1 MLDSSPVALP
11 PVPRPLKRSSS
22 TASLPTPPRTQ
33 RKRRPTR
40 SKASSDESDE
50 DNTADSGDQVV
61 WLNKK
66 RRISAIQEEEEE
78 DFDDEDIFW
87 AGGKNSKAT
96 GSASKSE
103 SESATRRSESP
114 VGSPVPLLF
123 RNKRERAQSTSSL
136 VSPPPSFRKAKP
148 APLRA
153 PVVRS
158 ASPTITSPPRTPKN
172 KVQRP
177 VRDSP
182 NNPFLDPPG
191 GVDDASDNEDNGASL
206 DERPYEEKPTVTFV
220 YRGVRKTFANP
231 YYDPVKKGPVSPTPN
246 SLLPPEHIDFS
257 PDLRCPP
264 KILFPKKKH
273 REGTK
278 VDKGK
283 ASTLLSD
290 VFADDS
296 ENEASLEVQ
305 PTKLFADELKATE
318 RSKR

>member
-40 SKASSDESDE
+40 SKASSDESDG
-50 DNTADSGDQVV
+50 DSTADSGDQVV

-66 RRISAIQEEEEE
+66 RRISDIQEEEEE

-87 AGGKNSKAT
+87 AGGKNTKAA
-96 GSASKSE
+96 GSSSNDEGAP
-103 SESATRRSESP
+103 AARRSESP

-136 VSPPPSFRKAKP
+136 VSPPPSFRKSKP
-148 APLRA
+148 APVKA
-153 PVVRS
+153 PVRS

-177 VRDSP
+177 IRDSP

-191 GVDDASDNEDNGASL
+191 GVDDASGNEDDGASL
-206 DERPYEEKPTVTFV
+206 SDRPYEEKPTVTFV

-231 YYDPVKKGPVSPTPN
+231 YYDPVKKGPVSPTPS

-264 KILFPKKKH
+264 KVLFPKKKH
-273 REGTK
+273 RKGTK
-278 VDKGK
+278 VDTGK
-283 ASTLLSD
+283 ASALLSD

-296 ENEASLEVQ
+296 DNEVSVEVQ

>member
-33 RKRRPTR
+33 RKRRTAR
-40 SKASSDESDE
+40 SKVSSDESDG
-50 DNTADSGDQVV
+50 DNTADSGDEVA

-66 RRISAIQEEEEE
+66 RRISNIQEEEEE

-87 AGGKNSKAT
+87 AGGKSIKAAGSSSKT
-96 GSASKSE
+96 QSPSV
-103 SESATRRSESP
+103 TRRSESP

-123 RNKRERAQSTSSL
+123 RKRERAQSTSSL

-148 APLRA
+148 APA
-153 PVVRS
+153 KASIVRS
-158 ASPTITSPPRTPKN
+158 ASPSTTSPPRTPKN
-172 KVQRP
+172 IVQRP
-177 VRDSP
+177 IRDSP
-182 NNPFLDPPG
+182 NNPFLDTPG
-191 GVDDASDNEDNGASL
+191 GIDDASDNEDDGASL
-206 DERPYEEKPTVTFV
+206 AERPYEEKPTVTFV
-220 YRGVRKTFANP
+220 YRGVRKTFPNP

-264 KILFPKKKH
+264 KVLFPKKKH
-273 REGTK
+273 RKGTK
-278 VDKGK
+278 VDTTK
-283 ASTLLSD
+283 ASVVLSD
-290 VFADDS
+290 MFADDS
-296 ENEASLEVQ
+296 ENEVSLEVQ
-305 PTKLFADELKATE
+305 PTKLFADELKAPE